1 MMPER
6 KILVFA
12 THNANKA
19 REVQEM
25 LGDAYDVR
33 SLTDIGCHDE
43 IPEDADTLEGNARIK
58 ARYVVDHFGLD
69 CFADDTGLEV
79 EALGGAPGVRT
90 ARYAGE
96 TADAQANMT
105 KLLEEMKNALN
116 RNARFRTVFCVI
128 QGDEE
133 RLIEGVCEGEIAT
146 EQSGASGFGYDPVF
160 NPKGYAV
167 TFAEMTSEAKNAI
180 SHRGKAVAGMVNALL
195 ER

>member
-96 TADAQANMT
+96 SADAQANMT
-105 KLLEEMKNALN
+105 KLLEEMKNAPN
-116 RNARFRTVFCVI
+116 RNALFRTVFCVI

-146 EQSGASGFGYDPVF
+146 EQSGAAGFGYDPVF

>member
-1 MMPER
+1 MPER

-105 KLLEEMKNALN
+105 KLLEEMKNAPN

>member
-1 MMPER
+1 MPER

-58 ARYVVDHFGLD
+58 ARYVVDHFQLD

-79 EALGGAPGVRT
+79 DALGGAPGVRT
-90 ARYAGE
+90 ARFAGE
-96 TADAQANMT
+96 TANAQANMS
-105 KLLEEMKNALN
+105 KLLEEMEGKRN

-128 QGDEE
+128 QGQEE

-146 EQSGASGFGYDPVF
+146 EQSGAAGFGYDPLF
-160 NPKGYAV
+160 IPNGHAV

-180 SHRGKAVAGMVNALL
+180 SHRGKAVVGMVNALL